1 MKFPI
6 FKTKMEGLD
15 RKFDLTDPAQQ
26 REYFEGK
33 TGLEIEKLR
42 KFLKKN
48 TFVAYLLGK
57 KNSGK
62 GTYSKMF
69 ADVVFPERVDH
80 FSIGDMVRNVDKEL
94 MVEEKRKELIDF
106 LKRYYR
112 GRFSMEEIL
121 SSLEKRNTK
130 WLLPT
135 ELILALVKKEMEK
148 REKKTVFIDGFPRD
162 LDQINFSLFFRDLIG
177 YRDDPDVF
185 VLIDVP
191 ERVIDERIKWR
202 RVCPVCQNSRNLKL
216 FPTSEVGFDK
226 EKNEFYLICEK
237 CGTRMERKEGD
248 ELGVEPLKERL
259 KMDQKL
265 MEQAIS
271 LFGIPKIFL
280 RNSIP
285 VSEAKNF
292 VDDYETT
299 PEYRFEI
306 LNGKIKRKEK
316 PWIVLGDEGIPSFS
330 LLAPPVVVSLINQLV
345 EVLEL

>member
-271 LFGIPKIFL
+271 LYGIPKIFL

-285 VSEAKNF
+285 VSKAKNF

-316 PWIVLGDEGIPSFS
+316 PWIVKDDEGTSSFS

>member
-1 MKFPI
+1 
-6 FKTKMEGLD
+6 
-15 RKFDLTDPAQQ
+15 
-26 REYFEGK
+26 
-33 TGLEIEKLR
+33 
-42 KFLKKN
+42 
-48 TFVAYLLGK
+48 
-57 KNSGK
+57 
-62 GTYSKMF
+62 
-69 ADVVFPERVDH
+69 
-80 FSIGDMVRNVDKEL
+80 
-94 MVEEKRKELIDF
+94 
-106 LKRYYR
+106 
-112 GRFSMEEIL
+112 
-121 SSLEKRNTK
+121 
-130 WLLPT
+130 
-135 ELILALVKKEMEK
+135 MEK

>member
-6 FKTKMEGLD
+6 FKTKIEGLN

-33 TGLEIEKLR
+33 TGSEIEKLR
-42 KFLKKN
+42 KFLAKN

-80 FSIGDMVRNVDKEL
+80 LSIGDMVRNVDKEL

-135 ELILALVKKEMEK
+135 ELILALVKKEMGK

-285 VSEAKNF
+285 VSKAKNF

>member
-1 MKFPI
+1 
-6 FKTKMEGLD
+6 
-15 RKFDLTDPAQQ
+15 
-26 REYFEGK
+26 
-33 TGLEIEKLR
+33 
-42 KFLKKN
+42 
-48 TFVAYLLGK
+48 
-57 KNSGK
+57 
-62 GTYSKMF
+62 MF